1 MLEFIDDEDDD
12 GGGGGH
18 ESTMSSKFSFLPINQ
33 WTPYVMPILFDDFS
47 YLCSLD
53 VGTTSSKRVRQVCK
67 GILVMSS
74 INHQGLGF
82 TSKLSSFPPQGPTT
96 CCHILFCKKLL
107 GSLKKRV

>member
-1 MLEFIDDEDDD
+1 MLEFLDDD
-12 GGGGGH
+12 DDDDDGGGGH

-67 GILVMSS
+67 GPLVMSS

-82 TSKLSSFPPQGPTT
+82 TSKLSSFPPPKVPPHVVTFYFVRN
-96 CCHILFCKKLL
+96 C
-107 GSLKKRV
+107 